1 MSKHSRRQRQNPAPQ
16 LGPVVVVRGTDR
28 PVTAF
33 GGSPLLRQWLQA
45 LRLPER
51 LGQVR
56 VNWKGRKFQGVDYL
70 FALLCGLLLG
80 CDRQSALAELG
91 HEIGAALGLGL
102 PQVPSQPALS
112 RFLAQ
117 GAGGVAE
124 QILQLSRD
132 LGRRMRHAQRS
143 AILDLDGSVIAT
155 RGEPEGAEYG
165 YNPKRRG
172 KSYFACLSFCG
183 HTREMLDAVLCSG
196 NEATISA
203 HRALQMY
210 RQGRRARGGL
220 RLKRLLLRAD
230 AGFARSDFVRRLHC
244 EKVLYFIAWPAHGQ
258 VRTQV
263 LSLDYQALDERYAVA
278 EFTYRVRRGH
288 RQRMVVIREKLEPD
302 ERDKKQL
309 RLLEAPGYAYQII
322 ATNAPESWSGA
333 AVWRFYNHRSCLENI
348 IKECKQDFGGDHI
361 LSRCWE
367 GNRLWL
373 ALSVLAYNLWNW
385 FREKILHQ
393 RAHRRRTQWLRK
405 MLIEIPAYVTRGG
418 RRIFLNIWRGSP
430 GWELYQTAQARL
442 AVFVL

>member
-1 MSKHSRRQRQNPAPQ
+1 
-16 LGPVVVVRGTDR
+16 VVVRGTDR

-33 GGSPLLRQWLQA
+33 GGSPLLRQWLHA
-45 LRLPER
+45 LRVPER
-51 LGQVR
+51 LGQVQ
-56 VNWKGRKFQGVDYL
+56 VNWQGRKFRGVDYL

-91 HEIGAALGLGL
+91 QEIGALLGFGL
-102 PQVPSQPALS
+102 TRMPSQPALS

-117 GAGGVAE
+117 GSAGVAG
-124 QILQLSRD
+124 QILQLSRE
-132 LGRRMRHAQRS
+132 LGRKMRRAQRTG
-143 AILDLDGSVIAT
+143 ILDLDGSVIAT
-155 RGEPEGAEYG
+155 RGEPEGAEWG
-165 YNPKRRG
+165 YNPGRRG
-172 KSYFACLSFCG
+172 KTYFACLSFCG
-183 HTREMLDAVLCSG
+183 HTREILDAGLCRG
-196 NEATISA
+196 KEATISS

-210 RQGRRARGGL
+210 RQGRRALGL
-220 RLKRLLLRAD
+220 GLKRLHLRAD
-230 AGFARSDFVRRLHC
+230 AAFASGDFVRRLRC
-244 EKVLYFIAWPAHGQ
+244 ENVLYFIAWPAHAHLRQ
-258 VRTQV
+258 QV
-263 LSLDYQALDERYAVA
+263 LGLDYQPLDERYAVA

-288 RQRMVVIREKLEPD
+288 LQRMVVIREKLEPD
-302 ERDKKQL
+302 ERHQPQL

-322 ATNAPESWSGA
+322 ATNAPASWSGA

-361 LSRCWE
+361 LSSCWE

-385 FREKILHQ
+385 FREKILDQ

-418 RRIFLNIWRGSP
+418 RQIFLNIWRGSP

-442 AVFVL
+442 QVFVL

>member
-1 MSKHSRRQRQNPAPQ
+1 MSKHSRRPRRNPATTQ
-16 LGPVVVVRGTDR
+16 GPAVVVRGTDR
-28 PVTAF
+28 PVTAY
-33 GGSPLLRQWLQA
+33 GGSPLLRQWLQV

-51 LGQVR
+51 LGQVQVDWQCR
-56 VNWKGRKFQGVDYL
+56 QFHGVDYL

-80 CDRQSALAELG
+80 CDRQSALAALG
-91 HEIGAALGLGL
+91 HEFGARLGLGL
-102 PQVPSQPALS
+102 PQVPSQSSIS
-112 RFLAQ
+112 RFLAK
-117 GAGGVAE
+117 GADGVAA

-132 LGRRMRHAQRS
+132 LGRRLRRSQRS
-143 AILDLDGSVIAT
+143 GILDLDGSVIAT
-155 RGEPEGAEYG
+155 RGNPEGAEYG
-165 YNPKRRG
+165 YNPQRRG
-172 KSYFACLSFCG
+172 KTYFACLSFCG
-183 HTREMLDAVLCSG
+183 HTREILDAVLCSG
-196 NEATISA
+196 KQATISA
-203 HRALQMY
+203 SRAIQMY
-210 RQGRRARGGL
+210 RQGRRALGL
-220 RLKRLLLRAD
+220 GLKRLCLRAD
-230 AGFARSDFVRRLHC
+230 AGFASHDFVRRLQG
-244 EKVLYFIAWPAHGQ
+244 ENVLYFIAWPTQGR

-263 LSLDYQALDERYAVA
+263 LGLDYQALDERYAVA
-278 EFTYRVRRGH
+278 EFTYRVRRG
-288 RQRMVVIREKLEPD
+288 RLQRMVVIREKLEPD
-302 ERDKKQL
+302 ERNKKQL

-418 RRIFLNIWRGSP
+418 RQIFLNIWRGSP

-442 AVFVL
+442 ATFVL